1 MIVANFAL
9 CLLLSK
15 SELRFKKGH
24 FVFPQQKKYAR
35 QQNKKKAFFYRFY
48 KIPSP
53 SLFVSY
59 KSLMNLCWLDL
70 SG

>member
-35 QQNKKKAFFYRFY
+35 QQKEKKPFLSFLQNPISKFICFMQV
-48 KIPSP
+48 PHE
-53 SLFVSY
+53 SL
-59 KSLMNLCWLDL
+59 LA
-70 SG
+70 